1 MSRGFDLHAA
11 EVSFSATLGFAD
23 FVVDGFYRN
32 DWDLWDNFCDDKKL
46 EIMPRLYRPH
56 QWNVLHVWLK
66 YCHDIYVNIMH
77 WESSAKGYPI
87 YVKKHYKRKIM
98 ADTQKND
105 WEDAEKFFIHS
116 TFHLL
121 FYNRRFLKEFNLKL
135 AEHVRDNITDLIA
148 DTTYQSY
155 FTNGKF
161 KRNTDY
167 RWVKDGIFSRENYRC
182 PLCSCD
188 LSVRNKSKKPN
199 LDHIVSIYNFGSNN
213 PTNLQYLRHVDN
225 GEKCTGN
232 DTNNEYVF
240 IWDLK
245 E

>member
-1 MSRGFDLHAA
+1 
-11 EVSFSATLGFAD
+11 
-23 FVVDGFYRN
+23 
-32 DWDLWDNFCDDKKL
+32 
-46 EIMPRLYRPH
+46 
-56 QWNVLHVWLK
+56 
-66 YCHDIYVNIMH
+66 
-77 WESSAKGYPI
+77 
-87 YVKKHYKRKIM
+87 M

-199 LDHIVSIYNFGSNN
+199 LSILFQFIISVVMTLQIFNTFAMLTMAKNVPVMIRIMNMYLFG
-213 PTNLQYLRHVDN
+213 T
-225 GEKCTGN
+225 
-232 DTNNEYVF
+232 
-240 IWDLK
+240 LK
-245 E
+245 SRCQ